1 MTEENRECAVI
12 LFFKDGAQSP
22 TYLMSAETLDKML
35 KDFNSWLTNKALAVG
50 NYEVEVNPN
59 LTSYRKTKIQP
70 DWREV
75 RLIG

>member
-1 MTEENRECAVI
+1 MPEENREYTVI
-12 LFFKDGAQSP
+12 LFFKDGTQSP
-22 TYLMSAETLDKML
+22 TYLMSAETLDQML
-35 KDFNSWLTNKALAVG
+35 KDFNLWLTNKALSVG

-59 LTSYRKTKIQP
+59 LNTYRKAKIQP